1 MYRLDS
7 TSITLPETTYPYV
20 DVRFVATTDAEAWE
34 LYRRMQALM
43 GRPVDTGIKEH
54 AQLGN
59 QPTLEVKP

>member
-1 MYRLDS
+1 MYMLDS

-34 LYRRMQALM
+34 LYRRMLALM

-54 AQLGN
+54 AQPGN

>member
-20 DVRFVATTDAEAWE
+20 DVRFVANTCEEAWE
-34 LYRRMQALM
+34 LYRRMLALM

-54 AQLGN
+54 AQLDN

>member
-1 MYRLDS
+1 MYLLES
-7 TSITLPETTYPYV
+7 TSITRPETAYPFV

-34 LYRRMQALM
+34 LYRRMLALW

-59 QPTLEVKP
+59 QQALEEKP

>member
-1 MYRLDS
+1 MYLLDS

-34 LYRRMQALM
+34 LYRRMLALM

-54 AQLGN
+54 AQPGN
-59 QPTLEVKP
+59 QQALEVKP

>member
-1 MYRLDS
+1 MYLLDS

-34 LYRRMQALM
+34 LYRRMLALM

-54 AQLGN
+54 TQLGN
-59 QPTLEVKP
+59 QQALEVKP